1 MGKLAGKSLL
11 SFEKYHIELI
21 KGVLQ
26 SRFMFQ
32 CTLMTLSCLTVRHV
46 EYLLQASLV
55 PGHRGKI
62 GTDILHGGCFGN
74 TFSTDIPLVI
84 LFVCYQVDGHSKIA
98 SSSLIL
104 VYANNSRAIE
114 ITSSGFKAIIK

>member
-26 SRFMFQ
+26 SRFLFQ
-32 CTLMTLSCLTVRHV
+32 FTLRSLSCLTVRHV
-46 EYLLQASLV
+46 EYLLQAFLV

-62 GTDILHGGCFGN
+62 GTNILHGGCFGN
-74 TFSTDIPLVI
+74 MFSTDIPLVI
-84 LFVCYQVDGHSKIA
+84 LFMCNQEDGHSKIT

-104 VYANNSRAIE
+104 VYGNDSRAIE